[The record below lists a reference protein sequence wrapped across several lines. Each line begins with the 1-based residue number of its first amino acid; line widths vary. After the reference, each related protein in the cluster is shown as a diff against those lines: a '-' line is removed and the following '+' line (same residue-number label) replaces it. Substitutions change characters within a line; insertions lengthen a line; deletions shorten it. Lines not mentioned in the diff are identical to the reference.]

1 MRGMEPK
8 AEPNPSRAQE
18 LRERHERLC
27 FARAFPRSAAE
38 LRRAE
43 RELAGFERRVRGVR
57 EELDNSGIAGTMCR
71 YPYSHAMATWLARR
85 YGRAVTVDWKEYKRR
100 PWDDVAALLSLVV
113 AEAES
118 EGLDDEDSGSW
129 DWVARARGR
138 GRTSDLQWLL
148 ERLRVEGL
156 PPALERHLYESL
168 ALPLAWDL
176 SDCPDAVT
184 HARLPV
190 RSVFYH
196 PGPLLGRPADFLA
209 EVSGPASDLELL
221 PPRRAD
227 RAIDAARA
235 ALSQREREFHVIV
248 HANRDETYRFEAG
261 RGLEIY
267 LFGLVKPLRLTLEA
281 DYGALLVKNGVPVGY
296 GYAALLFDR
305 ADLGIN
311 VFPTYRAGESPFAF
325 ARFAALLRR
334 HFGARTLLTRR
345 TQVGHQNPEGIEAG
359 SFWFYYKLGF
369 RPVDPRVRRLAETE
383 AARLAVAR
391 GERTSPP
398 MLRRLARSDL
408 VLSLDGAPPEACREI
423 DLPSV
428 SLAVTRLVERRF
440 GGDRGRAL
448 AVLGREAARAL
459 GEPRLAAEPVPR
471 MVPITALVGDLR
483 RWSPED
489 RRLLAAAVLAKE
501 GRREKA
507 YVRAAL
513 RAGRLSRVLEA
524 RFPAA
529 GRRPRR

>member
-1 MRGMEPK
+1 MRGMEPMD
-8 AEPNPSRAQE
+8 EPRPSRAE
-18 LRERHERLC
+18 ALRERHERLC
-27 FARAFPRSAAE
+27 FARAFPRSASE

-57 EELDNSGIAGTMCR
+57 EELDNSGIAGTLCR
-71 YPYSHAMATWLARR
+71 YPYNHAMATWLARR
-85 YGRAVTVDWKEYKRR
+85 YGPAVTVDWKEYKRQ
-100 PWDDVAALLSLVV
+100 PWDEVASLLSLVV

-118 EGLDDEDSGSW
+118 EGLDDEDTGSW
-129 DWVARARGR
+129 DWVAHAR

-148 ERLRVEGL
+148 ARLRGQGL
-156 PPALERHLYESL
+156 PPALERHLYEALS
-168 ALPLAWDL
+168 LPLAWDL
-176 SDCPDAVT
+176 SGCRDAVT

-190 RSVFYH
+190 RNVFYH

-209 EVSGPASDLELL
+209 EVRGPAGDLELL
-221 PPRRAD
+221 PPGRAD

-267 LFGLVKPLRLTLEA
+267 LFGLVTPLRLTLEA

-311 VFPTYRAGESPFAF
+311 VFPTYRAGESAFAF

-334 HFGARTLLTRR
+334 HFGARTLLMRR

-369 RPVDPRVRRLAETE
+369 RPVDPRVRRLAEAE
-383 AARLAVAR
+383 ATRLAAAK
-391 GERTSPP
+391 GERTTPP

-423 DLPSV
+423 DLPRL

-440 GGDRGRAL
+440 GGDRRRAL

-459 GEPRLAAEPVPR
+459 DEPRLAAEPVPR
-471 MVPITALVGDLR
+471 MVPIAALVPDLR

-489 RRLLAAAVLAKE
+489 KRLLAAALLAKE

-513 RAGRLSRVLEA
+513 RAGRLARSLEA
-524 RFPAA
+524 RFATA
-529 GRRPRR
+529 GRRPRP